1 MSTTSLSLGREALL
15 SSHREEMKEIFD
27 LLDADGSGS
36 IDPKEIRMQM
46 QALGFEADN
55 TTIYQLISDL
65 DGDGSQN
72 LEFEEFLKILKD
84 MQVHAVG
91 YATRDNMQE
100 VFDYLD
106 DLEPQQRDKKIDVTN
121 LQRIAQVLGDNIS
134 DAEIEVMIEHA
145 DRDGKGFVT
154 AEDFYVLMADEAR
167 RMQQQTDAPGSS
179 EPQKKSS
186 QAAKRWKKALISD
199 KVDNVVQEW
208 KISSVEKQ
216 EAAASHKQSRSSR
229 VSASDGRA
237 EQRNSH
243 VLLNPS
249 QGGSTSISVRS
260 GSKDTPRKRSPSSSK
275 EAPRARGSSLTVGK
289 DGKKEPLDRKSVV

>member
-1 MSTTSLSLGREALL
+1 
-15 SSHREEMKEIFD
+15 
-27 LLDADGSGS
+27 
-36 IDPKEIRMQM
+36 
-46 QALGFEADN
+46 
-55 TTIYQLISDL
+55 
-65 DGDGSQN
+65 
-72 LEFEEFLKILKD
+72 
-84 MQVHAVG
+84 
-91 YATRDNMQE
+91 
-100 VFDYLD
+100 
-106 DLEPQQRDKKIDVTN
+106 
-121 LQRIAQVLGDNIS
+121 
-134 DAEIEVMIEHA
+134 
-145 DRDGKGFVT
+145 
-154 AEDFYVLMADEAR
+154 
-167 RMQQQTDAPGSS
+167 MQQQTDAPGSS

-289 DGKKEPLDRKSVV
+289 DGKKEPRARSGSRSRKE